1 MSLKQTLPL
10 VAAFDPPGQSKNR
23 SGQILPMD
31 EELLIGAET
40 RLRERMVALGNKALA
55 VRSRLDELLATLDA
69 PEEMESRLVI
79 GADGDDID
87 FLVADVV
94 TLRSLIGQMRSQIE
108 VIRRSQDPGAV
119 ALQLRIVPAED
130 A

>member
-1 MSLKQTLPL
+1 M
-10 VAAFDPPGQSKNR
+10 N
-23 SGQILPMD
+23 

-40 RLRERMVALGNKALA
+40 RLRERVQTLGDKALA
-55 VRSRLDELLATLDA
+55 VRGRLDQLLATLESS
-69 PEEMESRLVI
+69 PEEIEPRAVI

-108 VIRRSQDPGAV
+108 VIRRSQDPGAT
-119 ALQLRIVPAED
+119 ALQLRIVHADE

>member
-1 MSLKQTLPL
+1 MSLKSKRCLSRSLRPSWT
-10 VAAFDPPGQSKNR
+10 FKNR
-23 SGQILPMD
+23 SGHILPMD
-31 EELLIGAET
+31 EELLIGAEK
-40 RLRERMVALGNKALA
+40 RLRERVQTLGDKALA
-55 VRSRLDELLATLDA
+55 VRSRLDDLLATLDA

-108 VIRRSQDPGAV
+108 VIRRSKDPGAS
-119 ALQLRIVPAED
+119 AMQLHVVPTD
-130 A
+130 RD

>member
-1 MSLKQTLPL
+1 
-10 VAAFDPPGQSKNR
+10 
-23 SGQILPMD
+23 MD
-31 EELLIGAET
+31 EELLIGAEK
-40 RLRERMVALGNKALA
+40 RLRERVQTLGDKALA
-55 VRSRLDELLATLDA
+55 VRSRLDDLLATLDA

-108 VIRRSQDPGAV
+108 VIRRSKDPGAS
-119 ALQLRIVPAED
+119 AMQLHVVPTD
-130 A
+130 RD